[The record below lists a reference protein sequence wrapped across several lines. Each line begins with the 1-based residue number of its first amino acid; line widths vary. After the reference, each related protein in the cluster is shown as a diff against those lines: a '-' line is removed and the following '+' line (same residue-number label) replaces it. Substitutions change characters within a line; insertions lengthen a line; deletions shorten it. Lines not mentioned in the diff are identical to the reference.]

1 MITLI
6 VVLVV
11 VTAIVGA
18 LTFVLSLAREE
29 GSLKERLTQL
39 QKDADYSKKQAEEM
53 LKDKTKDEVADS
65 LDRGEF

>member
-1 MITLI
+1 MTTLI
-6 VVLVV
+6 IILVLV
-11 VTAIVGA
+11 TGLVGA
-18 LTFVLSLAREE
+18 LSFVLSLAREE
-29 GSLKERLTQL
+29 GALNARLNQL